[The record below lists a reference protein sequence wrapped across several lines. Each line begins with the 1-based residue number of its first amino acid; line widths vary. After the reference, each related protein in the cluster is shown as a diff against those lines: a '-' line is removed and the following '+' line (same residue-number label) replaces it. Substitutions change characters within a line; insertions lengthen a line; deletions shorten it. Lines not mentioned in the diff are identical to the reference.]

1 MHPVHDS
8 GPSLTVSLRTF
19 ALVAGAIAVCVP
31 VAVAGRP
38 APPRP
43 QPSRAQT
50 LSERATDRIA
60 ALEREAEVLA
70 RQERSLIGDLRRLEV
85 EHALKVEQSKQLETQ
100 RAAVE
105 RQIANAGRQII
116 DLDRQVQAQ
125 APALAARLAELYK
138 LGRPGYARLLLD
150 VKDLRDTARNYR
162 MVSALARLD
171 RERVEERRQA
181 IARIT
186 TERVGLRQREVQLAK
201 LREDAERARVAAD
214 RAVKA
219 RAALIAEIDGRR
231 DLNARLIGELRA
243 AQEKLQDTISR
254 LGPAAREASEVVL
267 PLQPFRGDL
276 DWPVKGR
283 LVARFGQAGRGGRPV
298 AGIRRGI
305 VIAADEGTA
314 ARAIHEGRVAFA
326 DAFQGFGNLVIV
338 DHGSQSYSLYG
349 YLASIAVER
358 GAHVARGDAVGTV
371 GAQPA
376 GDPGLYF
383 ELRID
388 ANPVDPVQWLKP
400 R

>member
-1 MHPVHDS
+1 MHRVHGS
-8 GPSLTVSLRTF
+8 SPSPAVSLLGF
-19 ALVAGAIAVCVP
+19 ASLALAFTLGFP
-31 VAVAGRP
+31 VLAASP
-38 APPRP
+38 APPRA
-43 QPSRAQT
+43 QPSHAQT
-50 LSERATDRIA
+50 LSDRATGRIA
-60 ALEREAEVLA
+60 ALAREAETLA

-85 EHALKVEQSKQLETQ
+85 EHALKVEQSRQLAAE
-100 RAAVE
+100 RASVE
-105 RQIANAGRQII
+105 RQIADAGRQIAE
-116 DLDRQVQAQ
+116 LDRQVQAQ

-150 VKDLRDTARNYR
+150 VKDLRDTARSYR

-186 TERVGLRQREVQLAK
+186 TERARLRQREVQLAR
-201 LREDAERARVAAD
+201 LREDAERARLAAD

-219 RAALIAEIDGRR
+219 RAALIAEIDSRR
-231 DLNARLIGELRA
+231 DLNARLIGELQA
-243 AQEKLQDTISR
+243 AHAKLQDTMAR
-254 LGPAAREASEVVL
+254 LGPAATEASEIVL

-283 LVARFGQAGRGGRPV
+283 LAARFGQAGRAARAL
-298 AGIRRGI
+298 AGLRRGI
-305 VIAADEGTA
+305 VIAAAEGTSVHA
-314 ARAIHEGRVAFA
+314 VHEGRVAYA

-338 DHGSQSYSLYG
+338 DHGGQCYSLYG
-349 YLASIAVER
+349 YLASMGVER
-358 GAHVARGDAVGTV
+358 GAHVGRGDAVGTV

-388 ANPVDPVQWLKP
+388 GNPVDPVQWLKP